1 MLDIT
6 AAQQRLVQGLIG
18 QRLPGV
24 TAVAFGSRVRD
35 WPYGNAAKP
44 WSDLDLALF
53 GLASSDALSL
63 AHLRADL
70 EDSALPWR
78 VDVTDALDLS
88 PTLRALV
95 EQRGYVLQA
104 ALAAKEATPNP

>member
-6 AAQQRLVQGLIG
+6 EAHQRLVQELIG

-24 TAVAFGSRVRD
+24 TAVAFGSRVHG
-35 WPYGNAAKP
+35 WPCGNAAKP

-63 AHLRADL
+63 AQLRSDL

-78 VDVTDALDLS
+78 VDLTDALDLS
-88 PTLRALV
+88 LTLRALV
-95 EQRGYVLQA
+95 EQRGCVLQA
-104 ALAAKEATPNP
+104 ALAAKEGTPNP

>member
-6 AAQQRLVQGLIG
+6 AAQQRLVQVLIG

-24 TAVAFGSRVRD
+24 TAVAFGSRVHG

-53 GLASSDALSL
+53 GLAPADELAL

-78 VDVTDALDLS
+78 VDLTDALDLS